1 MMEKFFC
8 HDREYYG
15 EKTVLQYAIKS
26 RGGKRM
32 CDLQKANLLKRIFA
46 ALCDFIAL
54 SIVAVGVAFLLSLIL
69 DFDGQ
74 MDRLDAIS
82 EGYEAQFG
90 VDFEL
95 SDEDYQNLSDEE
107 REVYEQ
113 AMDAFSVDAEA
124 NQIFSMIINYSLIML
139 TISTL
144 VAFFLLE
151 FIVPVLFGNGQ
162 TIGKKV
168 FGIAVMHDNHVKIK
182 PFALFVR
189 AFLGKYT
196 IETLVPIYI
205 FIMIIFGALGIVGIA
220 VLFGMLILQLAVIAT
235 SKTNSTI
242 HDLLSHTVCV
252 DYASQMIFEDADA
265 LVRYKAERAREA
277 AERSDN

>member
-1 MMEKFFC
+1 M
-8 HDREYYG
+8 
-15 EKTVLQYAIKS
+15 L
-26 RGGKRM
+26 
-32 CDLQKANLLKRIFA
+32 DLQKANILKRISA

-54 SIVAVGVAFLLSLIL
+54 SIVVVGVAFLLSLIL
-69 DFDGQ
+69 NFDGQ

-107 REVYEQ
+107 KEVYEQ

-124 NQIFSMIINYSLIML
+124 NHIFSMIINYSLIML

-189 AFLGKYT
+189 AILGKYT

-220 VLFGMLILQLAVIAT
+220 VLLGMLILQLAVIAT

>member
-1 MMEKFFC
+1 MFFVTIC
-8 HDREYYG
+8 GVIAKNNRMIRFDE
-15 EKTVLQYAIKS
+15 EQ
-26 RGGKRM
+26 GGKGM
-32 CDLQKANLLKRIFA
+32 YDLQKANMWKRISA

-54 SIVAVGVAFLLSLIL
+54 SIVVVGVAFLLSLVL
-69 DFDGQ
+69 GFDGT
-74 MDRLDAIS
+74 MDRLEEIS
-82 EGYEAQFG
+82 EEYETQYQ
-90 VDFEL
+90 VDFDL
-95 SDEDYQNLSDEE
+95 SNEDYQELSEAE
-107 REVYEQ
+107 KELYEQ
-113 AMDAFSVDAEA
+113 AMDAFSADSEA
-124 NQIFSMIINYSLIML
+124 NHILGLIINYSLIML

-162 TIGKKV
+162 TLGKKV
-168 FGIAVMHDNHVKIK
+168 FGVAVMHDNHVKIK

-189 AFLGKYT
+189 AILGKYT

-220 VLFGMLILQLAVIAT
+220 VLLGMLILQLAVIAT
-235 SKTNSTI
+235 SNTNSAI
-242 HDLLSHTVCV
+242 HDLLAHTVCV

-277 AERSDN
+277 AEQSDY